1 MNKAFLFIVILTL
14 GNKGFTQIPPGYYN
28 AAENLS
34 GEPLRTA
41 LYNIINDHSVKDYTS
56 LWGYF
61 QTTDNNGGIVWD
73 MYTDNPSGSA
83 TYTYNFGSA
92 QCGNYTS
99 EGDCFNREHSFP
111 KSWFNDAL
119 PMFSDL
125 FHLYPTDGWV
135 NGKRANYPYGEVN
148 SPTYIS
154 SNGSKLGANVYP
166 GYSGTVFE
174 PIDAYKGDF
183 ARTYFYMVTRYKN
196 VSSTWT
202 SDMLIGDNLSDWAKT
217 MLISW
222 DASDPVSQKEI
233 DRNEAVYAIQGNR
246 NPFID
251 MPSWIDW
258 IWGPTASVS
267 VTGKSQL
274 SMYNVDG
281 LLRVNNISSKQV
293 SLNIV
298 NMLGTTVKEISIQ
311 QGESRIELDF
321 PRGMY
326 IATSTIEGI
335 VYSLKFVQ

>member
-14 GNKGFTQIPPGYYN
+14 GKMGFGQIPPGYYN
-28 AAENLS
+28 TAENLS

-41 LYNIINDHSVKDYTS
+41 LYNIINGHSVKDYTT

-73 MYTDNPSGSA
+73 MYTDNPSGST
-83 TYTYNFGSA
+83 TYTYNFGSG

-119 PMFSDL
+119 PMYSDL

-135 NGKRANYPYGEVN
+135 NGKRGNYPYGEVN
-148 SPTYIS
+148 SPTYTS
-154 SNGSKLGANVYP
+154 SNGSKLGSNVYT

-202 SDMLIGDNLSDWAKT
+202 SDMLTGDNLSEWAKT

-222 DASDPVSQKEI
+222 DALDPVSQKEI
-233 DRNEAVYAIQGNR
+233 DRNNAVHAIQGNR

-251 MPSWIDW
+251 RPSWIDW

-298 NMLGTTVKEISIQ
+298 NMLGATVKEISIQ
-311 QGESRIELDF
+311 QGESRVELAF
-321 PRGMY
+321 PQGVY

-335 VYSLKFVQ
+335 VYTLKFVR